1 MKTITVTVNGTD
13 YEESVPERMLLVDF
27 LREKLALTGTHV
39 GCTYEGV
46 CGACTVHLD
55 GEAVKSCLML
65 AVQAD
70 GHAVTTVEGLAGA
83 DGLTPLQ
90 RAFSNHHGLQCG
102 FCTPGIL
109 MNMSDF
115 LARHPDPSDEEI
127 REGLVGN
134 LCRCTGYVHI
144 VRAVREAAREMR
156 EGASGVSA

>member
-1 MKTITVTVNGTD
+1 MPVVKITVNGTL
-13 YEESVPERMLLVDF
+13 YEESVPERLLLVDF
-27 LREKLALTGTHV
+27 LRERLALTGTHV

-46 CGACTVHLD
+46 CGACTIHLD

-70 GHAVTTVEGLAGA
+70 GHSLTTIEGLAA
-83 DGLTPLQ
+83 DSLTPLQ
-90 RAFSNHHGLQCG
+90 QAFRDHHSLQCG

-115 LARHPDPSDEEI
+115 LRHNPDPSDEEI
-127 REGLVGN
+127 RHGLVGN

-144 VRAVREAAREMR
+144 VRAVRDAAQRMR
-156 EGASGVSA
+156 EQAAGRQA

>member
-1 MKTITVTVNGTD
+1 VKTITVTVNGQ
-13 YEESVPERMLLVDF
+13 EHEASVPPRMLLVDF
-27 LREKLALTGTHV
+27 LRDHLALTGTHV

-70 GHAVTTVEGLAGA
+70 GHAVTTVEGLARGRTLSA
-83 DGLTPLQ
+83 LQ
-90 RAFSNHHGLQCG
+90 EAFTRHHGLQCG

-115 LARHPDPSDEEI
+115 LGRHPDPSEDDI
-127 REGLVGN
+127 RQALVGN

-144 VRAVREAAREMR
+144 VRAVHDAARMLR
-156 EGASGVSA
+156 ETPAEVAS